1 MKKIYLYKLY
11 DKKKSKV
18 NYHIWSISRD
28 GIVIKTVKK
37 FYLRKEVLAEY
48 YQIMSIEIVNLE
60 KEYVIRLKLS
70 SKKINDEI
78 IISKDDEKE
87 YFKESIKYIKSKGVN
102 IKMTNFDD
110 DYFYKDFNI

>member
-87 YFKESIKYIKSKGVN
+87 YFK
-102 IKMTNFDD
+102 DQCL
-110 DYFYKDFNI
+110 